1 MHLLF
6 IIELSLPAPRVL
18 PSGQQRNA
26 FAAHD
31 GLSPARSVVAQ
42 CRREAVAYGDRIA
55 WARAP
60 RIGGPPPPWATNS
73 GTTGRPPR
81 AHRRNGVPAGAI
93 GAPQNVRRTRGAVSC
108 HKYTLADRGSEWPM
122 HQRRIGPGVGCSKRH
137 AGAILWQ
144 AVPSAVLRPGTGSV
158 RNDGAAPAVS
168 QPGHTRLFL
177 CATQDAR

>member
-55 WARAP
+55 
-60 RIGGPPPPWATNS
+60 
-73 GTTGRPPR
+73 
-81 AHRRNGVPAGAI
+81 V
-93 GAPQNVRRTRGAVSC
+93 VV
-108 HKYTLADRGSEWPM
+108 LLLLDGSLP
-122 HQRRIGPGVGCSKRH
+122 I
-137 AGAILWQ
+137 AL
-144 AVPSAVLRPGTGSV
+144 
-158 RNDGAAPAVS
+158 
-168 QPGHTRLFL
+168 
-177 CATQDAR
+177 